1 MPQIAFELSK
11 GTEVELFV
19 QSPQIMLSPIANAE
33 MKRQFLGALVERM
46 QQNPIPHHM
55 QVRRDWYGS

>member
-1 MPQIAFELSK
+1 
-11 GTEVELFV
+11 
-19 QSPQIMLSPIANAE
+19 MLSPIANAE